1 MVVLHDDRAFLF
13 FYIIHKLKKKKRLG
27 RQTEEDDNPCL
38 VVSHGVSNARDI
50 KMQNMGYT
58 CHLGPGFTRRQA
70 VLNATLSGQW
80 DHNGRSSLS
89 LAEERSK
96 VLCSLRIVTS
106 ANAQFY
112 AKVIWRDK
120 NSNSYP
126 HDRAHP
132 SNCTRTDNGYPEA
145 SFNILL
151 FLAEAFIF
159 ICIPLH
165 TCSVK
170 YFTSNQ
176 VFSMSDE
183 QLVCVRQCYQSGDN

>member
-1 MVVLHDDRAFLF
+1 
-13 FYIIHKLKKKKRLG
+13 
-27 RQTEEDDNPCL
+27 
-38 VVSHGVSNARDI
+38 
-50 KMQNMGYT
+50 MQNMGYT

-70 VLNATLSGQW
+70 VLSGQW
-80 DHNGRSSLS
+80 DHNWRSRFPTLS
-89 LAEERSK
+89 LAVERSK
-96 VLCSLRIVTS
+96 VPCSLRIVTS
-106 ANAQFY
+106 VNAQFY

-132 SNCTRTDNGYPEA
+132 SHRTCTANGYPEA

-151 FLAEAFIF
+151 FPAQAFIF

-176 VFSMSDE
+176 VFRMSDE
-183 QLVCVRQCYQSGDN
+183 QLVCVRQCYQSGEN